1 MRHRFTMKELKEWSD
16 TGVLIMLL
24 NERLS
29 EATNV
34 YAPMS
39 KRLQAIRSKLEKGE
53 PLTK

>member
-1 MRHRFTMKELKEWSD
+1 MKHRFTMKELEEWSD
-16 TGVLIMLL
+16 KRILIMLI

-39 KRLQAIRSKLEKGE
+39 ERLRKIRRKLEN
-53 PLTK
+53 